1 MLTLLIVARAA
12 DLADSLRFVL
22 EAENYDVTA
31 ATSLAEASAIATR
44 FDCTV
49 LDHHVLKDED
59 SAVAFMRSH
68 RPVVLLANDLG
79 HPLMSWSFRTLTK
92 PLLGAALSLAVRD
105 AVASRLH

>member
-12 DLADSLRFVL
+12 DLTASLRFVL
-22 EAENYDVTA
+22 EADNYDVMA
-31 ATSLAEASAIATR
+31 ANSLAEASEIDRR

-49 LDHHVLKDED
+49 LDHHVLKDEER
-59 SAVAFMRSH
+59 SVAFMRSH
-68 RPVVLLANDLG
+68 RPVVLLVNDLG
-79 HPLMSWSFRTLTK
+79 HPLVNWSFRALTK